1 MTRISQLIIV
11 LAHLRGEINVR
22 QQEFG
27 ADLGTVAA
35 EAGVNGEWLGMLCT
49 LDDRLRILIRNVLHR
64 AGNEE
69 WDDIMNQTSAMRSQ
83 AEASKAALAAWR
95 QQVQQRETS
104 EN

>member
-1 MTRISQLIIV
+1 MNRISQLV
-11 LAHLRGEINVR
+11 LMLAHLRGEINVR

-27 ADLGTVAA
+27 ADLGAVAA
-35 EAGVNGEWLGMLCT
+35 EAGITGEWLRMLCN
-49 LDDRLRILIRNVLHR
+49 LDDRLRVLIRNVLQR

-69 WDDIMNQTSAMRSQ
+69 WDDIMNRTSAMRSQ
-83 AEASKAALAAWR
+83 AKASKAALAPWR